1 MTLYLVR
8 HAHAGQS
15 RPNDPNDH
23 LRPLSRKGRRQ
34 AETLERACAALGL
47 RFDQL
52 FSSPYTRAAETAAP
66 LIPHVRSGR
75 CELLGQL
82 SGDDYTQLLGALNH
96 TLKKGDTTV
105 GMVGHEPYLSDL
117 TSYLL
122 CGEPGR
128 MRVHFRK
135 GMAVRLDGPLTPG
148 LMELHSALT
157 PALLRQ
163 LAP

>member
-15 RPNDPNDH
+15 RPDDPNDH
-23 LRPLSRKGRRQ
+23 LRPLSRKGQRQ
-34 AETLERACAALGL
+34 AETLARACAALGR
-47 RFDQL
+47 RFDRL

-75 CELLGQL
+75 RELLGEL
-82 SGDDYTQLLGALNH
+82 TGDDYTQLLAALTH

-105 GMVGHEPYLSDL
+105 GLVGHEPYLGNL
-117 TSYLL
+117 ASYLL
-122 CGEPGR
+122 CGEPER
-128 MRVHFRK
+128 MRVRFRK
-135 GMAVRLDGPLTPG
+135 GMAVRLSGPLTPG
-148 LMELHSALT
+148 RMDLHSALT
-157 PALLRQ
+157 STLLRQ